1 MLRIAELP
9 LLAGRIGLCPMPG
22 RTGDYIGD
30 FGAMLAWRPALV
42 LTLTSDIE
50 LESAGAEDL
59 QFDLARAGISWRHLP
74 VCDFGAPSAQT
85 SAHWPEVSG
94 EARGVLAGGGA
105 VLAHC
110 YGGCGRAGMALM
122 RLMVDTGEDP
132 ESALAR
138 LRKARPCAVESAA
151 QYAWAGGEVRGWTTT
166 QTGLVTAASFR
177 T

>member
-1 MLRIAELP
+1 MP

-22 RTGDYIGD
+22 RTGDYGGD
-30 FGAMLAWRPALV
+30 LDALISWQPALV
-42 LTLTSDIE
+42 VTLTSDIE
-50 LESAGAEDL
+50 LESAGAERL
-59 QFDLARAGISWRHLP
+59 PADLARAGVTWRHLP
-74 VCDFGAPSAQT
+74 VCDFRAPSVET
-85 SAHWPEVSG
+85 SAHWPEVSS
-94 EARGVLAGGGA
+94 EARGVLARGGA

-110 YGGCGRAGMALM
+110 YGGCGRSGMALL
-122 RLMVDTGEDP
+122 RLMVDAGEDP

-151 QYAWAGGEVRGWTTT
+151 QFTWAGGEVRGWTTT